1 MTINEKIFFEIE
13 HQKLKQSDL
22 AKLLNV
28 RTSVITTWKTRGTNP
43 PAEYLVQICEFLNIT
58 IPDLFEIPDSNLSE
72 NQKEMLIQFN
82 KLPEREQIKWI
93 GKLEEAAK
101 EYISNNSQNTQSKIS

>member
-1 MTINEKIFFEIE
+1 
-13 HQKLKQSDL
+13 
-22 AKLLNV
+22 
-28 RTSVITTWKTRGTNP
+28 
-43 PAEYLVQICEFLNIT
+43 
-58 IPDLFEIPDSNLSE
+58 
-72 NQKEMLIQFN
+72 MLIQFN